1 MKKYLLYIT
10 VILSSIQV
18 GAQSTLLESPILT
31 CVHNLT
37 ASNTDIELLWNVP
50 PVLANFQQYEIYTA
64 TQRNGP
70 YNLVQ
75 TISNPAQNSA
85 TLNVGD
91 NSAIFYVYMQTRR
104 TVNNPAPLTPQSDTL
119 DNNPNQKP
127 PVIIDFVSVNVDYSV
142 TLDWVASPYKE
153 VIGYI
158 IFLPGGATDTVFG
171 RLNTEYT
178 DYASSASSKPN
189 NYQIR
194 TFEYCEN
201 YPDPKGRNGDISAP
215 ATTIFAKAPFV
226 DKCTQSATIEWT
238 SYFAPNTTVLG
249 YGAKVARGLDLIFE
263 NEYSVPSDSFSI
275 VVEDIPD
282 GEIVCIRVYAALSNG
297 DTSYANMQ
305 CIVGDVYTSPEY
317 HAISNITVLG
327 DNVFITYHIDTLADI
342 MGYDVE
348 RSSDSITFTKLTSGV
363 SRIGDK
369 YQLIFTDFSAKPSQE
384 YYYYRIVALDS
395 CNNPYYTNIGNTI
408 FLEGEDEALDA
419 NISWNY
425 FYLEDAKNIKINI
438 YEIKFG
444 DTILIKTLN
453 NSTTTHTQKNVFEL
467 DTLFEV
473 CFYIEAVYNYT
484 LPSGITIKDSSY
496 SNEICIK
503 PTPKIFAPNAF
514 NPSSVNKINRVFI
527 PNFVFY
533 TPKNYT
539 LTIYDRWYR
548 EVFTT
553 DNYKLGWDGIYK
565 GEIAPN
571 DSYIYYLRFEDG
583 NNNTIEK
590 KGSFLLLR

>member
-1 MKKYLLYIT
+1 MKKYLLHIT
-10 VILSSIQV
+10 VILLSIQSW
-18 GAQSTLLESPILT
+18 AQSPLLEAPVLT

-37 ASNTDIELLWNVP
+37 ASNTDIELLWNIP
-50 PVLANFQQYEIYTA
+50 TVLANFQQYEIYTS
-64 TQRNGP
+64 TQRNGS
-70 YNLVQ
+70 YTLAQ
-75 TISNPAQNSA
+75 TITNPAQTST

-91 NSAIFYVYMQTRR
+91 NSTIYYVYMQARR
-104 TVNNPAPLTPQSDTL
+104 TLGGAAPSLPQSDTL

-142 TLDWVASPYKE
+142 TLDWKASPYKE

-158 IFLPGGATDTVFG
+158 VYLPSGSTDTVFG
-171 RLNTEYT
+171 RLNTQYT
-178 DYASSASSKPN
+178 DYLATASSRPN
-189 NYQIR
+189 SYQVR

-201 YPDPKGRNGDISAP
+201 FPDPKGRNGDISAP
-215 ATTIFAKAPFV
+215 ATTMFAKAPFV

-238 SYFAPNTTVLG
+238 SYFAPNTTILS
-249 YGAKVARGLDLIFE
+249 YGAKVARGLDLLFE
-263 NEYSVPSDSFSI
+263 NEYTVPSDSFSI
-275 VVEDIPD
+275 LVEDIPD
-282 GEIVCIRVYAALSNG
+282 GEIVCIRIYAALSNG
-297 DTSYANMQ
+297 DTSYANLQ

-327 DNVFITYHIDTLADI
+327 ENVFITYHIDTLADI
-342 MGYDVE
+342 IGYDVE
-348 RSSDSITFTKLTSGV
+348 RSFDSITFTKLTSGV

-395 CNNPYYTNIGNTI
+395 CNNPFFTNIGNTI
-408 FLEGEDEALDA
+408 FLDGEDEALDA
-419 NISWNY
+419 NISWNN
-425 FYLEDAKNIKINI
+425 FYLKDAKNTKINI
-438 YEIKFG
+438 YTIKLG
-444 DTILIKTLN
+444 DTVLVKTTN

-467 DTLFEV
+467 DTLYEV
-473 CFYIEAVYNYT
+473 CFYLEAVYDYT
-484 LPSGITIKDSSY
+484 LPSGVTIKDSSY
-496 SNEICIK
+496 SNVICLK

-514 NPSSVNKINRVFI
+514 NPISNNKTNSVFI

-548 EVFTT
+548 ALFST
-553 DNYKLGWDGIYK
+553 DDYRKGWDGTSK

-571 DSYIYYLRFEDG
+571 DSYIYHLMFEDSSG
-583 NNNTIEK
+583 NTIEK
-590 KGSFLLLR
+590 KGSFLLVR

>member
-1 MKKYLLYIT
+1 MKKYLLYIA
-10 VILSSIQV
+10 VIFSSV
-18 GAQSTLLESPILT
+18 LVRAQSTLLESPILT

-37 ASNTDIELLWNVP
+37 ASNSDIELLWNVP
-50 PVLANFQQYEIYTA
+50 PVLTNFQQYEIYTS

-70 YNLVQ
+70 YTLVQ

-85 TLNVGD
+85 TLNVVD
-91 NSAIFYVYMQTRR
+91 NSAVFYVYMQTRR
-104 TVNNPAPLTPQSDTL
+104 TVNNVAPLTPQSDTL

-142 TLDWVASPYKE
+142 TLDWKASPYKE

-158 IFLPGGATDTVFG
+158 IFLPGGTTDTVYG

-178 DYASSASSKPN
+178 DYSSSASSKPN
-189 NYQIR
+189 SYQIR
-194 TFEYCEN
+194 TFEFCEN

-226 DKCTQSATIEWT
+226 DKCTQSAIIEWT
-238 SYFAPNTTVLG
+238 SYFAPNTTILG

-275 VVEDIPD
+275 NVEDIPD
-282 GEIVCIRVYAALSNG
+282 GEIVCIRIYAALSNG
-297 DTSYANMQ
+297 DTTYANMQ

-317 HAISNITVLG
+317 HAISNISVLG
-327 DNVFITYHIDTLADI
+327 ENVFITYHIDTLADI
-342 MGYDVE
+342 IGYDVE
-348 RSSDSITFTKLTSGV
+348 RSFDSITFNKLTSGV

-384 YYYYRIVALDS
+384 SYYYRIVALDS
-395 CNNPYYTNIGNTI
+395 CNNPFYTNIGNTI
-408 FLEGEDEALDA
+408 FLKGEDEALDA
-419 NISWNY
+419 NISWNS

-438 YEIKFG
+438 YEIKLG
-444 DTILIKTLN
+444 DTTLIKSLN
-453 NSTTTHTQKNVFEL
+453 NNITSYTQKNVFEL

-484 LPSGITIKDSSY
+484 LPTGITIKDSSY

-514 NPSSVNKINRVFI
+514 NPTSVNKVNRIFI
-527 PNFVFY
+527 PYFVFY
-533 TPKNYT
+533 TPKNYM

-548 EVFTT
+548 ELFTT
-553 DNYKLGWDGIYK
+553 DNYKKGWDGIYN

-571 DSYIYYLRFEDG
+571 DSYIYYLKFEDRD
-583 NNNTIEK
+583 NNTIEK
-590 KGSFLLLR
+590 KGSFLLVR

>member
-91 NSAIFYVYMQTRR
+91 NSAIYYVYMQTRR

-444 DTILIKTLN
+444 DTIFIKTLN
-453 NSTTTHTQKNVFEL
+453 SSTTTHTQKNVFEL

>member
-91 NSAIFYVYMQTRR
+91 NSAIYYVYMQTRR

-342 MGYDVE
+342 MGYNVE

-444 DTILIKTLN
+444 DTIFIKTLN
-453 NSTTTHTQKNVFEL
+453 SSTTTHTQKNVFEL